1 MMRKTAFEMVAEAK
15 ANVEDISPQK
25 AAEEV
30 AAGKAILLDVREPV
44 EWEQHI
50 DGALQVP
57 RGILEFVAEPTS
69 PRHKAELDPARRVIV
84 FCRSGTR
91 SVLAAYTLKI
101 LGFENVANLAGGF
114 TAWRDAGLPISEHH
128 VGF

>member
-1 MMRKTAFEMVAEAK
+1 MTLNELLSS
-15 ANVEDISPQK
+15 I
-25 AAEEV
+25 
-30 AAGKAILLDVREPV
+30 AGIAGLL
-44 EWEQHI
+44 
-50 DGALQVP
+50 
-57 RGILEFVAEPTS
+57 F
-69 PRHKAELDPARRVIV
+69 V